1 MRARPSAKRC
11 RKCPDLFASNLDGSW
26 TAHVEDGPRYK
37 ALGNSMAVSV
47 MRWIGE
53 RIELVEQLTTAAA
66 RAR

>member
-1 MRARPSAKRC
+1 MRARPSVKRC
-11 RKCPDLFASNLDGSW
+11 RKYPDLFAPILDGSW

-37 ALGNSMAVSV
+37 ARGNSMAVSV

-53 RIELVEQLTTAAA
+53 RIALVEQLVTAAA